1 MTTNNFIALSQND
14 IIIYNHI
21 QSKIYSNFISHHKKY
36 NTIDNTN
43 NNENYCKKFKYNVCL
58 CCRNKDNLNNYPAIY
73 NCPNKKRIL
82 YNLNNFN
89 FLNPISININ
99 NNKLYPI
106 DIFTYY
112 RQEYLPFIINEEFN
126 IYKNNQLKLN
136 IINKRKLQ
144 KSFNILKSYQNNFN
158 FLQYSFKL
166 FKGINKKPLNVFNDY
181 SKKKSFNILKSYQNN
196 FHFLQYSF
204 KLFKG
209 INKKPLNVFN
219 NYSKKKSFNIL
230 KSYQY
235 NFNFLQ
241 YSFKLFKGI
250 NKKPLNTFNINYD
263 NSYNN
268 NSYYNDLLEIFN
280 KKPLNTS
287 KTIATQT
294 DEPIINYAL
303 IIAIIL
309 NDYTNL
315 IGDYNDLIKSL
326 IKY

>member
-36 NTIDNTN
+36 NN
-43 NNENYCKKFKYNVCL
+43 NNENYCKNYKYNVCL
-58 CCRNKDNLNNYPAIY
+58 CCRNKDNLNNYPNIY
-73 NCPNKKRIL
+73 NCPNNKRIL

-106 DIFTYY
+106 DIFIYY

-126 IYKNNQLKLN
+126 IYKNNHLKLN

-144 KSFNILKSYQNNFN
+144 KSFNILKSYQNNFY
-158 FLQYSFKL
+158 FLQYYFKL

-181 SKKKSFNILKSYQNN
+181 SKNKSFNILKSYQNN
-196 FHFLQYSF
+196 FYFLQYYF

-209 INKKPLNVFN
+209 INKKPLNPFD
-219 NYSKKKSFNIL
+219 
-230 KSYQY
+230 
-235 NFNFLQ
+235 
-241 YSFKLFKGI
+241 
-250 NKKPLNTFNINYD
+250 INYD

-268 NSYYNDLLEIFN
+268 NSYYNDLLEVFN